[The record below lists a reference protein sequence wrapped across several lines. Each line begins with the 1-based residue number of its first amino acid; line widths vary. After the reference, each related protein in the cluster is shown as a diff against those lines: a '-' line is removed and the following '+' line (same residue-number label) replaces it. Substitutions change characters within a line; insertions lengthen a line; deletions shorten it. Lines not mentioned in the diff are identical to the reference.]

1 MSITLSDSAAARVN
15 TFLANRGK
23 GFGLRLGVRTSGCS
37 GMAYVLEFVDEPTPE
52 DIVFED
58 KGVKVVVDGKSLQF
72 LDGTQLDFVKEGLN
86 EGFKFTNPN
95 VKDECGCGGRLRVG
109 FVLPDSPL
117 SRRIAAL
124 RMLWITS
131 PSLACLPVI
140 NSIPRR

>member
-37 GMAYVLEFVDEPTPE
+37 GMAYVLEFVD
-52 DIVFED
+52 
-58 KGVKVVVDGKSLQF
+58 GKSLQY

-95 VKDECGCGGRLRVG
+95 VKDECGCGESFHV
-109 FVLPDSPL
+109 
-117 SRRIAAL
+117 
-124 RMLWITS
+124 
-131 PSLACLPVI
+131 
-140 NSIPRR
+140 